1 MVPLTVS
8 GLEPQKDLLFIAG
21 EDSRLTIVWVEDGC
35 CLERVNG
42 SESRQDSQKFRDLAN
57 IENVMEN

>member
-1 MVPLTVS
+1 MVPLIVS

-21 EDSRLTIVWVEDGC
+21 EDSRLTIVWVEDGF
-35 CLERVNG
+35 CLERVNE